1 MKKRLF
7 ALILAVTLVIGCAG
21 NVSVSASTG
30 LTGEN
35 MTKVL
40 LTVKEKIGI
49 TDDFSVF
56 SYEYDEY
63 AENPCWW
70 FSWNTE
76 DYDETIY
83 VRCDNEGRILGYDY
97 YRDDDEYGVAA
108 YTRQELLPKTDGYIA
123 KLLPECGSSYKLTES
138 SYASYRTAYIYRFV
152 RVENGVE
159 MPDNTIELYVD
170 ARDGVLVSLECSWLY
185 DIEIPEKE
193 NIISEE
199 KAADIIGENLNL
211 ELQYL
216 MSYRKIDGEYKT
228 VVFLAYIPDI
238 SYIAVDAFSGEVYTD
253 KVSWETGRGEDN
265 GVTEDSA
272 ESESSTAGGL
282 TEAELEKIENLPEL
296 LSKEEAIDLV
306 MEDDRLLIEEGMEY
320 ITAALSYLGDD
331 YVWRIRMSDNRPVD
345 YEKGDY
351 YRAYA
356 NATVNAVTGR
366 IESFNASVKTEYW
379 LNPEGK
385 AAEVVYSQDECRTIF
400 EEFAGAQNRE
410 CFESTKLTSQSG
422 DYEIF
427 YDDKTG
433 ECEYGGYYYTYT
445 RVNED
450 VPMYANYVSGSVDG
464 VTGKIYNY
472 RRNWTEDI
480 IFESPAG
487 AISEAEALDSYLGYD
502 GYGLVYEVNTV
513 YRENDDRYSGYEYEN
528 KVRLVYSTRIYPGY
542 VDAFSG
548 KQLKYNGE
556 EYSKAANSYE
566 YTDIAGTEHERAIQ
580 LLASMNIGIAS
591 EKFEPGRYITRD
603 EFQALAQQLPGVYI
617 ENANT
622 ISGSQ
627 KLTRRYAAKAII
639 GYLGLNEIAKLN
651 IFKTGFS
658 DEDKITSSYI
668 GCVALA
674 KGLGIMDAAEED
686 RFMPGKGITRG
697 EAAELLVKL
706 LQAAKKGI

>member
-7 ALILAVTLVIGCAG
+7 ALLLAVTLVIGCAG
-21 NVSVSASTG
+21 NVSTGASTG

-35 MTKVL
+35 MTKLL

-49 TDDFSVF
+49 TDEFSVF

-63 AENPCWW
+63 AEKPCWW
-70 FSWNTE
+70 FSWNSE
-76 DYDETIY
+76 DYDESIY
-83 VRCDNEGRILGYDY
+83 VCCDNEGRILGYDY
-97 YRDDDEYGVAA
+97 YRDDDDYGVAA
-108 YTRQELLPKTDGYIA
+108 YTRQELSLKNAGYIG
-123 KLLPECGSSYKLTES
+123 KFLPECGSSYKLAES
-138 SYASYRTAYIYRFV
+138 SYAAHRTAYVYRFV
-152 RVENGVE
+152 RVENGIE
-159 MPDNTIELYVD
+159 MPDNTIELYID

-185 DIEIPEKE
+185 DIEIPGNN

-199 KAADIIGENLNL
+199 RAADIIGENLNL

-216 MSYRKIDGEYKT
+216 MSHRKIDGEYKT
-228 VVFLAYIPDI
+228 VVFLAYVPDI
-238 SYIAVDAFSGEVYTD
+238 SYIAVDAVSGEVYTD
-253 KVSWETGRGEDN
+253 KVSWETGKGEN
-265 GVTEDSA
+265 SEVTEDTA
-272 ESESSTAGGL
+272 ENETLGSL
-282 TEAELEKIENLPEL
+282 TDAELEKIKNLPEL
-296 LSKEEAIDLV
+296 LTKEEAIDLV
-306 MEDDRLLIEEGMEY
+306 RGNESLLIEEEMEFV
-320 ITAALSYLGDD
+320 TATLSYWGES
-331 YVWRIRMSDNRPVD
+331 YVWRIRMSDSRPVD

-356 NATVNAVTGR
+356 NASVNAVTGK
-366 IESFNASVKTEYW
+366 IENFYASVKTEYW
-379 LNPEGK
+379 NNPK
-385 AAEVVYSQDECRTIF
+385 AKEVKVAYSEEECRTVF
-400 EEFAGAQNRE
+400 EKFAKEQNKE

-480 IFESPAG
+480 TFESPAG

-591 EKFEPGRYITRD
+591 EKFEPGMYITRD